1 MLPDLRRRGD
11 LLPDPGLGL
20 AAVVAGAAEVQ
31 PRVPRPCPAPALRT
45 RLQHLHHLGLRLR
58 VGVRDR
64 AGGGQPRPGR
74 VQAVR
79 GGPRPAA
86 AGLRRV
92 RVWGRA
98 RGVRVH
104 QVGFW
109 TDTEQC

>member
-20 AAVVAGAAEVQ
+20 AAVVAGPGEVQ
-31 PRVPRPCPAPALRT
+31 PRVPRPRPAPALRT
-45 RLQHLHHLGLRLR
+45 RLKHLRLR
-58 VGVRDR
+58 VCVRNR
-64 AGGGQPRPGR
+64 AGGGHPRPGR

-92 RVWGRA
+92 RVWRRA

-104 QVGFW
+104 QVGILA
-109 TDTEQC
+109 EQC

>member
-1 MLPDLRRRGD
+1 MLPDLRRHGD

-20 AAVVAGAAEVQ
+20 AAVVAGPGEVQ
-31 PRVPRPCPAPALRT
+31 PRVPRPRPPPALRT
-45 RLQHLHHLGLRLR
+45 RLQHLLLRLR

-64 AGGGQPRPGR
+64 AGGGHPRPGR

-92 RVWGRA
+92 RVWRRA

-104 QVGFW
+104 QVGILA
-109 TDTEQC
+109 EQC

>member
-1 MLPDLRRRGD
+1 MLPDLRRHGD

-20 AAVVAGAAEVQ
+20 AAVVAGPGEVQ
-31 PRVPRPCPAPALRT
+31 PRVPRPRPPPALRT
-45 RLQHLHHLGLRLR
+45 RLQHLRLRLR

-64 AGGGQPRPGR
+64 AGGGHPRPGR

-92 RVWGRA
+92 RVWRRA

-104 QVGFW
+104 QVGIL
-109 TDTEQC
+109 TEQC

>member
-1 MLPDLRRRGD
+1 MLPDLRRLGD

-20 AAVVAGAAEVQ
+20 AAVVAGPGEVQ
-31 PRVPRPCPAPALRT
+31 PRVPRPRPPPALRT
-45 RLQHLHHLGLRLR
+45 RLQHLHFRRLRLR

-64 AGGGQPRPGR
+64 AGGGHPRPGR

-92 RVWGRA
+92 RVWRRA

-104 QVGFW
+104 QVGILA
-109 TDTEQC
+109 EQC

>member
-1 MLPDLRRRGD
+1 MLPDLRRHGD

-20 AAVVAGAAEVQ
+20 AAVVAGPGEVQ
-31 PRVPRPCPAPALRT
+31 PRVPRPRPAAALRT
-45 RLQHLHHLGLRLR
+45 RLQHLHLHLRLR

-64 AGGGQPRPGR
+64 AGGGHPRPGR

-92 RVWGRA
+92 RVWRRA

-104 QVGFW
+104 QVGILA
-109 TDTEQC
+109 EQC

>member
-1 MLPDLRRRGD
+1 MLPDLRRHGD

-20 AAVVAGAAEVQ
+20 AAVVAGPGEVQ
-31 PRVPRPCPAPALRT
+31 PRVPRPRPAAALRT
-45 RLQHLHHLGLRLR
+45 RLQHLLLLR

-64 AGGGQPRPGR
+64 AGGGHPRPGR

-92 RVWGRA
+92 RVWRRA

-104 QVGFW
+104 QVGILA
-109 TDTEQC
+109 EQC